1 MDVVV
6 SRRKPDGWKPKR
18 AGVDGVDAYG
28 RLVSLSRQKVVESLV
43 VRVSKGYLLLVADAR
58 PVSDIEVE
66 PPPSSLHLS

>member
-1 MDVVV
+1 MVGNPKGPV
-6 SRRKPDGWKPKR
+6 STGLMHME
-18 AGVDGVDAYG
+18 GS
-28 RLVSLSRQKVVESLV
+28 SLSRQKVVESLV